1 MNYEERIAALKAKG
15 ILSESDADRLQST
28 LKQQATELLKARHY
42 MLETIGIVLLG
53 AVVVYLLMQAGA
65 AEGSGAVEEVSR
77 TLNASRTG
85 VSASHALLLLLAGF
99 VAVAY
104 LGLYALV
111 HRFYNALWRMQEE
124 MIATG
129 VLIADLEVRQ
139 SDMHTKSQQLLS
151 QEGGSKKAAKTAMQI
166 GAELDRELGELQ
178 RIYASLQAVCRQKHR
193 AFPYTMAALAG
204 RLPECK

>member
-1 MNYEERIAALKAKG
+1 MNYEARIAALKAKG
-15 ILSESDADRLQST
+15 ILNESDADRLQST
-28 LKQQATELLKARHY
+28 LKQQVTSLPKARRY

-53 AVVVYLLMQAGA
+53 VVVVYLLMQVGLT
-65 AEGSGAVEEVSR
+65 EGSGGVEEVSR

-99 VAVAY
+99 VAAAY

-111 HRFYNALWRMQEE
+111 HHFYNVLWRMQEE

-129 VLIADLEVRQ
+129 ALIADLEARQ

-151 QEGGSKKAAKTAMQI
+151 QEGSGKKATKSAMQI

-178 RIYASLQAVCRQKHR
+178 RIHAALQVACRQKCR
-193 AFPYTMAALAG
+193 AFPYTLAALAG
-204 RLPECK
+204 RLPECE